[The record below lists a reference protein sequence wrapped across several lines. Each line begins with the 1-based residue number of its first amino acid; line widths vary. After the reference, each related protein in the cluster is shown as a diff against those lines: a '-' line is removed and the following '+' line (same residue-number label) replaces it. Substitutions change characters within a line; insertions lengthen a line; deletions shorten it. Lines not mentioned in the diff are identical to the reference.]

1 MEAETINKNAA
12 IPKSLMSRINF
23 FIFLIAIAVSSVLM
37 SCNNAQGQGG
47 GNSKTE
53 RWEYKTLF
61 IQLFFSDGQM
71 HYSYGNNVIN
81 INSLGEEG
89 WELVS
94 VSTPEQHSSSYLFA
108 FKRKLP

>member
-1 MEAETINKNAA
+1 METETINKNAV

-53 RWEYKTLF
+53 RWEYTFLR
-61 IQLFFSDGQM
+61 GG
-71 HYSYGNNVIN
+71 YE
-81 INSLGEEG
+81 INSVPKEEINNLGKEG
-89 WELVS
+89 WELVA
-94 VSTPEQHSSSYLFA
+94 VTAAGHYPEYVVMY